1 MKPHKNHWAN
11 SKPNEFKG
19 DPDPK
24 LGSELEI
31 PRILEVI
38 EISKSVDENVPTL
51 IGTEDPA
58 YQIITIKAATKDEST
73 N

>member
-1 MKPHKNHWAN
+1 M
-11 SKPNEFKG
+11 
-19 DPDPK
+19 
-24 LGSELEI
+24 
-31 PRILEVI
+31 I